1 MMLPERFVNS
11 DAAVDED
18 EDDGVEEDSD
28 EEELEDPPLL
38 HAVSEKP
45 TIATAAIAAKTFFML
60 PTSLSCRKQERRGP
74 GFSPGRRRF
83 PPASR
88 KLYMNPLIFPFAFR
102 IPVLKSSQKQRHVYE
117 M

>member
-45 TIATAAIAAKTFFML
+45 TMATAAIAAKTFFML

-74 GFSPGRRRF
+74 GFSARAPQVPSGK
-83 PPASR
+83 PEAIHEPAHFS
-88 KLYMNPLIFPFAFR
+88 LR
-102 IPVLKSSQKQRHVYE
+102 I
-117 M
+117 